1 MWYCLLLSVIEAFG
15 NIIEDELAQLDIR
28 FMIGEVWVLD
38 YFNMFLILMH
48 YSGGYK
54 KQGT

>member
-1 MWYCLLLSVIEAFG
+1 MWHCLLLSVIKAFG
-15 NIIEDELAQLDIR
+15 NIIEDKLAQLNIR
-28 FMIGEVWVLD
+28 FMIGEVWMLN
-38 YFNMFLILMH
+38 YFIMFLILMH